1 MARPRRP
8 APPPFNPAPP
18 PAGEGEAQ
26 WIGRRIPR
34 PPSMNGL
41 YRNNKEI
48 DFSKLPKPEKADPN
62 RFPGGLIPT
71 KQPPKRLGGRVRTS
85 RYDGWCGAAGWEIR
99 TQGPLP
105 VIKGA
110 YELVILLGRRKG
122 SDLDNYAKGLCDYL
136 KKLGV
141 IEDDSLCEDLR
152 IRWHDALNAKQA
164 YFFIRAA
171 TVQPARVQS
180 EGLARAS

>member
-41 YRNNKEI
+41 YRNNK
-48 DFSKLPKPEKADPN
+48 N
-62 RFPGGLIPT
+62 RRPGQAGC
-71 KQPPKRLGGRVRTS
+71 VRTS